1 VYKKYSNKKFLRASQ
16 FAREWANTNLATAFN
31 EYVYWRSYSTEQG

>member
-16 FAREWANTNLATAFN
+16 FAREWAQNNLSTAFN
-31 EYVYWRSYSTEQG
+31 E